1 MTPSCGFII
10 PTPAVKSVT
19 VHLNDRLFVLEPQVG
34 EHDPAID
41 PQSLVCLPAADP
53 VMSKQAVQLM
63 LNYGPGLIE
72 KLSENSPDNCCR
84 SFSHNP
90 GASLTQVVRGDETC
104 T

>member
-1 MTPSCGFII
+1 MTPGRGFII
-10 PTPAVKSVT
+10 PTPAVKSVA

-34 EHDPAID
+34 EHDLAID
-41 PQSLVCLPAADP
+41 PQSLVCLPAADA
-53 VMSKQAVQLM
+53 VMPKQAVQLM
-63 LNYGPGLIE
+63 LSYGPGLIE

-84 SFSHNP
+84 SFSRNP